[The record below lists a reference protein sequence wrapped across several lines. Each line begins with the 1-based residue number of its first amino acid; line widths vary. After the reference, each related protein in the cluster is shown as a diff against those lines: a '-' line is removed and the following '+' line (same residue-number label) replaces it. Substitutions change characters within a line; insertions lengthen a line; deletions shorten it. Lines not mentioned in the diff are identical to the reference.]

1 MSNYKN
7 FLANFDKSAK
17 LAGRDTQ
24 EIELIAVSKKKPAS
38 DIQNVINEGH
48 TSFGENQIQEIEE
61 KWPRLRN
68 SHPDIKL
75 HFIGGIQSRKV
86 ESIHKNCEFIHSI
99 DRMKIV
105 KLFDALE
112 RSESLK
118 RKYFIQINTGN
129 EPQKS
134 GVLFNEAE
142 QFIAD
147 CLSNYKL
154 EIIGLMCL
162 PPINEDPKIH
172 FQKLCDLGKKFDLN
186 SLSMGMSADYQIA
199 LECGSTHIR
208 IGTQIFGERT

>member
-61 KWPRLRN
+61 KWPRLKN

-147 CLSNYKL
+147 CLSNYQL

-172 FQKLCDLGKKFDLN
+172 FKKLCDLGKKFDLN